1 MRYTVLVVD
10 DEEDQRRAL
19 AQKTDWNSAGFEL
32 AGEAQNG
39 VDALDKLE
47 IYKPDLVITDIKMP
61 MISGIELAAEIRRIR
76 PATQIVFLSGYDS
89 FEYAKSA
96 IDYNVIKY
104 LLKPVS
110 SRELSREL
118 FDIKERMDERLGNIF
133 KSAEKNLDSEL
144 ERLSVSEFL
153 MPLMLGNTESRQDDA
168 MLLKRAEELKITEE
182 GENYG
187 FCILAVKFGD
197 DNNNQ
202 CTSQEHL
209 AFIQNVISKYLNC
222 TSLLIYAR
230 AITLVSLKNEE
241 MSNALEL
248 PLRELVQTAQRVM
261 NQKCS
266 VGVSRRFERLSDCP
280 EAYLQAIAAR
290 RYTSDGAGPVRF
302 IDDQEPKI
310 KEGIDYVE
318 KNVMKLEQILKSGSD
333 SSLENLIDSIYEKST
348 PENANLLIVQI
359 VACVFRVVG
368 VAADKSAL
376 SNLVESNPIFARITS
391 YSSESVMKNELLHFC
406 KSAKNVIEKSQR
418 RDSEILC
425 DKVLQII
432 ESNYGDET
440 LSLTSVSNLLSVSPN
455 YLSTLIKKV
464 TGENFITLLT
474 KKRMEAAHDMLVFSN
489 MKVLEISEKCGYS
502 DQHYFSYCFK
512 KFYGVS
518 PNKIRTGGSDE

>member
-1 MRYTVLVVD
+1 
-10 DEEDQRRAL
+10 
-19 AQKTDWNSAGFEL
+19 
-32 AGEAQNG
+32 
-39 VDALDKLE
+39 
-47 IYKPDLVITDIKMP
+47 
-61 MISGIELAAEIRRIR
+61 
-76 PATQIVFLSGYDS
+76 
-89 FEYAKSA
+89 
-96 IDYNVIKY
+96 
-104 LLKPVS
+104 
-110 SRELSREL
+110 
-118 FDIKERMDERLGNIF
+118 
-133 KSAEKNLDSEL
+133 
-144 ERLSVSEFL
+144 
-153 MPLMLGNTESRQDDA
+153 
-168 MLLKRAEELKITEE
+168 
-182 GENYG
+182 
-187 FCILAVKFGD
+187 
-197 DNNNQ
+197 
-202 CTSQEHL
+202 
-209 AFIQNVISKYLNC
+209 
-222 TSLLIYAR
+222 
-230 AITLVSLKNEE
+230 
-241 MSNALEL
+241 
-248 PLRELVQTAQRVM
+248 
-261 NQKCS
+261 
-266 VGVSRRFERLSDCP
+266 
-280 EAYLQAIAAR
+280 
-290 RYTSDGAGPVRF
+290 
-302 IDDQEPKI
+302 
-310 KEGIDYVE
+310 
-318 KNVMKLEQILKSGSD
+318 MKLEQILKSGSD